1 VNAVSAAEQRAP
13 DQPSDG
19 SMSLAEHPRAR
30 RHIRKAKGWGGLI
43 AFVLVGLLSH
53 RAGVPF
59 FESGL
64 RALLAGAAGYAVGWG
79 AAVLAWR
86 HLAVAEVRAAERLVA
101 ERRGRVLEARRAQ
114 AAAADD

>member
-1 VNAVSAAEQRAP
+1 MSAVPAAQARKP
-13 DQPSDG
+13 DQPGGGEMRLS
-19 SMSLAEHPRAR
+19 EHPRAS
-30 RHIRKAKGWGGLI
+30 RHIRKAKGWGGLA
-43 AFVLVGLLSH
+43 AFMLVGLLSL

-79 AAVLAWR
+79 ITVLAWR